1 MELNTLTRIILNLHL
16 EQYTKEKRMK
26 KMKTLEQ
33 LGNWYDKVTN
43 NEFFKYEG
51 IQYAKDQR
59 IQGQILA
66 TGFISGDWSGTGSA
80 KRYPMPENYLS
91 ESNLPK
97 ELLKQV
103 FDNGWTDKNGNVYFE
118 KDFQPEPVK
127 GNDGNV
133 HMLINDQTPKEL
145 VVMKHSMKA
154 MELLYNEDMTGVTE
168 ALQDVSKDLKKSKG
182 RVKNK

>member
-1 MELNTLTRIILNLHL
+1 
-16 EQYTKEKRMK
+16 MK

-43 NEFFKYEG
+43 NELFKS
-51 IQYAKDQR
+51 DQEM
-59 IQGQILA
+59 QGQILA

-127 GNDGNV
+127 GEDGNA
-133 HMLINDQTPKEL
+133 HMILNDATPKL
-145 VVMKHSMKA
+145 
-154 MELLYNEDMTGVTE
+154 TCC
-168 ALQDVSKDLKKSKG
+168 
-182 RVKNK
+182 